1 LRPVRRRPG
10 ATTDMPVTKVLTDG
24 IGEVDLRNFD
34 VYSQRGGYVQ
44 LKRAFTE
51 MTPADVADITMK
63 SGLRGRG
70 GAGFPTGRK
79 WSFLPKNGRPRY
91 MVCNCDEAEPGTFKD
106 HMLLEETPHQVL
118 EGILLGTYAIESGHA
133 FIYIRGEFA
142 RGYEIFSKAVAEA
155 RAAGFIGE
163 NLFGTAY
170 SVEVTVQRGAG
181 AYICGEET
189 ALINSIEGR
198 RGEPRLKPPFP
209 AVKGLYGE
217 PTVVNNVETLATLPH
232 LLRNG
237 AEWFAKVGPE
247 RSPGYKIVSVSGH
260 VRKPG
265 NYEVPLGTPIREL
278 LEIAGGPRDG
288 RTIVAVQPGGG
299 SSACLFEEHLDLGY
313 DFDTM
318 AANGTMLGSGAVVFF
333 DDSTNFVEA
342 ALALVR
348 FYAHESCGQ
357 CTPCREGGHWL
368 EVTLERILN
377 GGGLDSD
384 IDMLVAVSHQMT
396 GLNLCPLGD
405 SIEPF
410 LASVVKRFE
419 AQFRS
424 YVRSPQRE
432 AISA

>member
-1 LRPVRRRPG
+1 
-10 ATTDMPVTKVLTDG
+10 MPVVKVLTAG
-24 IGEVDLRNFD
+24 IGEANLRDLD
-34 VYSQRGGYVQ
+34 VYRERGGYEQ
-44 LKRAFTE
+44 FRRAVTS
-51 MTPADVADITMK
+51 MKPAELVDIVSR

-79 WSFLPKNGRPRY
+79 WSFLPNNGRPRY

-118 EGILLGTYAIESGHA
+118 EGILIGTYAIGSTHA
-133 FIYIRGEFA
+133 FIYIRGEFQ
-142 RGYEIFSKAVAEA
+142 RGYRIFMEALAQA
-155 RAAGFIGE
+155 RASGLVGE
-163 NLFGTAY
+163 NLFGTGY
-170 SVEVTVQRGAG
+170 SVEVTVHRGAG

-189 ALINSIEGR
+189 ALLNSLEGR

-232 LLRNG
+232 ILRNG
-237 AEWFAKVGPE
+237 AEWFAAVGPQ
-247 RSPGYKIVSVSGH
+247 RSPGYKIVSISGH
-260 VRKPG
+260 VKAPG
-265 NYEVPLGTPIREL
+265 NYEVPLGTTLREL
-278 LEIAGGPRDG
+278 LAIAGGPREG
-288 RTIVAVQPGGG
+288 RNIVAMQPGGG
-299 SSACLFEEHLDLGY
+299 SSACLFDEHLDLGY

-318 AANGTMLGSGAVVFF
+318 AANGTMLGSGAIVYF
-333 DDSTNFVEA
+333 DDTTDFVEA
-342 ALALVR
+342 ARALVR

-357 CTPCREGGHWL
+357 CTPCREGGTWL
-368 EVTLERILN
+368 EVTLDRLCN

-419 AQFRS
+419 PQFRS
-424 YVRSPQRE
+424 KIRRTQRE
-432 AISA
+432 AVPV

>member
-1 LRPVRRRPG
+1 
-10 ATTDMPVTKVLTDG
+10 MPVVKVLTEG
-24 IGEVDLRNFD
+24 IGEVDLRDID
-34 VYSQRGGYVQ
+34 VYRSRGGYEQ
-44 LKRAFTE
+44 WRRALTE
-51 MTPADVADITMK
+51 MQPENIAQITLD

-79 WSFLPKNGRPRY
+79 WSFLPKNDRPRY

-118 EGILLGTYAIESGHA
+118 EGILIGTYAIGSRHA
-133 FIYIRGEFA
+133 FIYIRGEFE
-142 RGYEIFSKAVAEA
+142 RGYQIFTDALAQA
-155 RAAGFIGE
+155 RAAGLVGA
-163 NLFGTAY
+163 NLLGTSY
-170 SVEVTVQRGAG
+170 GVEVTVHRGAG

-189 ALINSIEGR
+189 ALLNSLEGR

-232 LLRNG
+232 ILRNG
-237 AEWFAKVGPE
+237 PEWFAKVGPE

-260 VRKPG
+260 VKKPG
-265 NYEVPLGTPIREL
+265 NYEVALGTPLREL

-288 RTIVAVQPGGG
+288 RTIVAIQPGGG

-318 AANGTMLGSGAVVFF
+318 AKNGTMLGSGAIVFF
-333 DDSTNFVEA
+333 DDTTNFVEA
-342 ALALVR
+342 SLALVR

-368 EVTLERILN
+368 EVTLNRILA

-384 IDMLVAVSHQMT
+384 IDMLLSVSHQLT
-396 GLNLCPLGD
+396 GINLCPLGD

-410 LASVVKRFE
+410 LASVLVRFE
-419 AQFRS
+419 SQFRS
-424 YVRSPQRE
+424 YVGKADRE
-432 AISA
+432 LVNV